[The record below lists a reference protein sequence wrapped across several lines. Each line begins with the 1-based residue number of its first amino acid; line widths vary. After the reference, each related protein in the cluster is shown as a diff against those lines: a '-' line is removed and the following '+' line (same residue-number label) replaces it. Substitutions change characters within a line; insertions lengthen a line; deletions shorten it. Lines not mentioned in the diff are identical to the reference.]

1 MNISSLKFFPFSCL
15 DFTLLWQ
22 NIFTHPSKIRMENII
37 LLIIG
42 VNTFLYLT
50 SVNWGWHSI
59 IKSTIY
65 TNIVCLRLLFL
76 FLFSHWTIITSFW
89 EAQFIIRGVF
99 DATNFHMLKI
109 VPFILTVTGW
119 ITCLTLID
127 QQIRRWRGWDITP
140 ITVSCRKYILLI
152 VLLVRVVWIW
162 HQICS

>member
-1 MNISSLKFFPFSCL
+1 MK
-15 DFTLLWQ
+15 
-22 NIFTHPSKIRMENII
+22 HGIR
-37 LLIIG
+37 LIIW
-42 VNTFLYLT
+42 VNTFFNLMG
-50 SVNWGWHSI
+50 VNWRWNCI

-76 FLFSHWTIITSFW
+76 FLFSHWAIITSFW